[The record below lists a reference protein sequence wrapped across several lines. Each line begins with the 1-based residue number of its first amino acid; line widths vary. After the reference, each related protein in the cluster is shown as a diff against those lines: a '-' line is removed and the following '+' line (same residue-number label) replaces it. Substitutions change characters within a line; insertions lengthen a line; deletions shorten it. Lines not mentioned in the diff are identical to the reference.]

1 MSKYIANAFQIPNA
15 VVDDL
20 MSRLSPNAFKCYVLI
35 VRKTTGWGKSSDKI
49 SISQFQ
55 AIAGIK
61 KRDTV
66 ISALAELEKLNL
78 ILPVKKAGLVN
89 EFRLNKLP
97 EITPKPVP
105 KMVTTTSPEN
115 GDGSKNGTSPENGD
129 GTSPENGDGP
139 KNGTSPENKN
149 GTSPDNRVRVVP
161 KMVTTTSPENGDTQN
176 PLTKPTRQ
184 NTPLPPQNADDEN
197 ADCANALVA
206 ADATTGGGCDEFEK
220 PIKQAGKPED
230 KKTKTK
236 TAAPVAE
243 IVKAYNAILGEV
255 MPKAVELTDYRKREI
270 TARWKQLLGSL
281 NPRGKIRYSGV
292 EDGLHYWRGLFAK
305 ALENPHW
312 CGDND
317 RNWRADLDWF
327 MKPRNFTKLVEFIPQ
342 RTKR

>member
-66 ISALAELEKLNL
+66 ISALAELERLNL

-97 EITPKPVP
+97 EITPKP
-105 KMVTTTSPEN
+105 
-115 GDGSKNGTSPENGD
+115 
-129 GTSPENGDGP
+129 
-139 KNGTSPENKN
+139 
-149 GTSPDNRVRVVP
+149 VP

-220 PIKQAGKPED
+220 PILQAGKPED

-243 IVKAYNAILGEV
+243 IVKAYNAVLGEV

-305 ALENPHW
+305 ALENSHW

-342 RTKR
+342 RAKR

>member
-1 MSKYIANAFQIPNA
+1 MSKYIPNAFQIPNA

-115 GDGSKNGTSPENGD
+115 GDSP
-129 GTSPENGDGP
+129 
-139 KNGTSPENKN
+139 KN
-149 GTSPDNRVRVVP
+149 GTSPDNRTRVVP

-243 IVKAYNAILGEV
+243 IVKAYNAVLGEV

-305 ALENPHW
+305 ALENSHW

-342 RTKR
+342 RAKR

>member
-115 GDGSKNGTSPENGD
+115 GDG
-129 GTSPENGDGP
+129 P
-139 KNGTSPENKN
+139 KNGTSPY
-149 GTSPDNRVRVVP
+149 NRTRVVP

-243 IVKAYNAILGEV
+243 IVKAYNAVLGEV

-305 ALENPHW
+305 ALENSHW

-317 RNWRADLDWF
+317 RDWRADLDWF

-342 RTKR
+342 RAKR

>member
-105 KMVTTTSPEN
+105 KMVTTTS
-115 GDGSKNGTSPENGD
+115 T
-129 GTSPENGDGP
+129 ENGDGP
-139 KNGTSPENKN
+139 KNGTSP
-149 GTSPDNRVRVVP
+149 DNRTRVVP

-176 PLTKPTRQ
+176 PLPKPTRQ

-305 ALENPHW
+305 ALENSHW

-342 RTKR
+342 RAKR

>member
-115 GDGSKNGTSPENGD
+115 GDGHKNGTSPY
-129 GTSPENGDGP
+129 
-139 KNGTSPENKN
+139 
-149 GTSPDNRVRVVP
+149 NRTRVVP

-243 IVKAYNAILGEV
+243 IVKAYNAVLGEV

-281 NPRGKIRYSGV
+281 NPRGKIRYIGV

-305 ALENPHW
+305 ALENSHW

-317 RNWRADLDWF
+317 RDWRADLDWF

-342 RTKR
+342 RAKR

>member
-115 GDGSKNGTSPENGD
+115 GDG
-129 GTSPENGDGP
+129 P
-139 KNGTSPENKN
+139 KNGTSPY
-149 GTSPDNRVRVVP
+149 NRTRVVP

-243 IVKAYNAILGEV
+243 IVKAYNAVLGEV

-281 NPRGKIRYSGV
+281 NPRGEIRYSGV

-305 ALENPHW
+305 ALENSHW

-342 RTKR
+342 RAKR

>member
-78 ILPVKKAGLVN
+78 ILPVKKAGFVN

-115 GDGSKNGTSPENGD
+115 GDGHKNGTSPY
-129 GTSPENGDGP
+129 
-139 KNGTSPENKN
+139 
-149 GTSPDNRVRVVP
+149 NRTRVVP
-161 KMVTTTSPENGDTQN
+161 KMVTATTPENGDTQN

-243 IVKAYNAILGEV
+243 IVKAYNAVLGEV

-305 ALENPHW
+305 ALENSHW

-342 RTKR
+342 SAKR

>member
-105 KMVTTTSPEN
+105 KMVMT
-115 GDGSKNGTSPENGD
+115 
-129 GTSPENGDGP
+129 TSPENGDGP
-139 KNGTSPENKN
+139 KNGTSPY
-149 GTSPDNRVRVVP
+149 NRTRVVP

-243 IVKAYNAILGEV
+243 IVKAYNAVLGEV

-305 ALENPHW
+305 ALENSHW

-342 RTKR
+342 RAKR

>member
-105 KMVTTTSPEN
+105 KMVTATSPEN
-115 GDGSKNGTSPENGD
+115 GDD
-129 GTSPENGDGP
+129 P
-139 KNGTSPENKN
+139 KNGTSPY
-149 GTSPDNRVRVVP
+149 NRTRVVP

-243 IVKAYNAILGEV
+243 IVKAYNAVLGEV

-305 ALENPHW
+305 ALENSHW

-342 RTKR
+342 RAKR

>member
-1 MSKYIANAFQIPNA
+1 M
-15 VVDDL
+15 
-20 MSRLSPNAFKCYVLI
+20 
-35 VRKTTGWGKSSDKI
+35 
-49 SISQFQ
+49 
-55 AIAGIK
+55 
-61 KRDTV
+61 
-66 ISALAELEKLNL
+66 NL
-78 ILPVKKAGLVN
+78 ILPVKKAGIVN

-97 EITPKPVP
+97 EITPKP
-105 KMVTTTSPEN
+105 
-115 GDGSKNGTSPENGD
+115 
-129 GTSPENGDGP
+129 
-139 KNGTSPENKN
+139 
-149 GTSPDNRVRVVP
+149 VP

-243 IVKAYNAILGEV
+243 IVKAYNAVLGEV

-342 RTKR
+342 RAKR

>member
-115 GDGSKNGTSPENGD
+115 GDGHKNGTSPY
-129 GTSPENGDGP
+129 
-139 KNGTSPENKN
+139 
-149 GTSPDNRVRVVP
+149 NRTRVVP

-305 ALENPHW
+305 ALENSHW

-342 RTKR
+342 RAKR

>member
-115 GDGSKNGTSPENGD
+115 GDGSKNGTSP
-129 GTSPENGDGP
+129 
-139 KNGTSPENKN
+139 
-149 GTSPDNRVRVVP
+149 DNRTRVVP

-230 KKTKTK
+230 KTTKTK

-305 ALENPHW
+305 ALENSHW

-342 RTKR
+342 RAKR

>member
-115 GDGSKNGTSPENGD
+115 GDGT
-129 GTSPENGDGP
+129 
-139 KNGTSPENKN
+139 KN
-149 GTSPDNRVRVVP
+149 GTSPDNRTRVVP

-243 IVKAYNAILGEV
+243 IVKAYNAVLGEV
-255 MPKAVELTDYRKREI
+255 MPKAVELTGYRKREI

-305 ALENPHW
+305 ALENSHW

-342 RTKR
+342 RAKR

>member
-115 GDGSKNGTSPENGD
+115 GDGH
-129 GTSPENGDGP
+129 
-139 KNGTSPENKN
+139 KN
-149 GTSPDNRVRVVP
+149 GTSPDNVTRVVP

-243 IVKAYNAILGEV
+243 IVKAYNAVLGEV

-342 RTKR
+342 RAKR

>member
-35 VRKTTGWGKSSDKI
+35 VRKTTGWGKSADKI

-115 GDGSKNGTSPENGD
+115 GDGT
-129 GTSPENGDGP
+129 
-139 KNGTSPENKN
+139 KN
-149 GTSPDNRVRVVP
+149 GTSPDNRTRVVP

-305 ALENPHW
+305 ALENSHW

-342 RTKR
+342 RVRR

>member
-115 GDGSKNGTSPENGD
+115 GDGL
-129 GTSPENGDGP
+129 
-139 KNGTSPENKN
+139 KN
-149 GTSPDNRVRVVP
+149 GTSPDNRTRVVP

-243 IVKAYNAILGEV
+243 IVKAYNAVLGEV

-342 RTKR
+342 RAKR

>member
-115 GDGSKNGTSPENGD
+115 GDGSKNGTSP
-129 GTSPENGDGP
+129 
-139 KNGTSPENKN
+139 
-149 GTSPDNRVRVVP
+149 DNRTRVVP

-243 IVKAYNAILGEV
+243 IVKAYNAVLGEV

-305 ALENPHW
+305 ALENSHW

-342 RTKR
+342 RAKR

>member
-115 GDGSKNGTSPENGD
+115 GDYH
-129 GTSPENGDGP
+129 
-139 KNGTSPENKN
+139 KN
-149 GTSPDNRVRVVP
+149 GTSPDNRTRVVP

-220 PIKQAGKPED
+220 PIRQAGKPED

-243 IVKAYNAILGEV
+243 IVKAYNAVLGEV

-305 ALENPHW
+305 ALENSHW

-342 RTKR
+342 RAKR

>member
-105 KMVTTTSPEN
+105 KMVTATSPEN
-115 GDGSKNGTSPENGD
+115 GDD
-129 GTSPENGDGP
+129 P
-139 KNGTSPENKN
+139 KNGTSPY
-149 GTSPDNRVRVVP
+149 NRTRVVP

-243 IVKAYNAILGEV
+243 IVKAYNAVLGEV

-305 ALENPHW
+305 ALENSHW

-317 RNWRADLDWF
+317 RDWRADLDWF

-342 RTKR
+342 RAKR

>member
-66 ISALAELEKLNL
+66 ISALAELEKFNL

-115 GDGSKNGTSPENGD
+115 GDGYKNGTSPY
-129 GTSPENGDGP
+129 
-139 KNGTSPENKN
+139 
-149 GTSPDNRVRVVP
+149 NRARVVP

-243 IVKAYNAILGEV
+243 IVKAYNAVLGEV

-305 ALENPHW
+305 ALENSHW

-342 RTKR
+342 RAKR

>member
-115 GDGSKNGTSPENGD
+115 GD
-129 GTSPENGDGP
+129 
-139 KNGTSPENKN
+139 
-149 GTSPDNRVRVVP
+149 
-161 KMVTTTSPENGDTQN
+161 TQN

-243 IVKAYNAILGEV
+243 IVKAYNAVLGEV

-342 RTKR
+342 RAKR

>member
-115 GDGSKNGTSPENGD
+115 GDGS
-129 GTSPENGDGP
+129 
-139 KNGTSPENKN
+139 KN

>member
-115 GDGSKNGTSPENGD
+115 GDGFKI
-129 GTSPENGDGP
+129 
-139 KNGTSPENKN
+139 
-149 GTSPDNRVRVVP
+149 GTSPDNRTRVVP

-243 IVKAYNAILGEV
+243 IVKAYNAVLGEV

-305 ALENPHW
+305 ALENSHW

-342 RTKR
+342 RAKR

>member
-105 KMVTTTSPEN
+105 KMVTTTSP
-115 GDGSKNGTSPENGD
+115 
-129 GTSPENGDGP
+129 
-139 KNGTSPENKN
+139 
-149 GTSPDNRVRVVP
+149 DNRTRVVP

-243 IVKAYNAILGEV
+243 IVKAYNAVLGEV

-305 ALENPHW
+305 ALENSHW

-342 RTKR
+342 RAKR

>member
-97 EITPKPVP
+97 EITPKP
-105 KMVTTTSPEN
+105 
-115 GDGSKNGTSPENGD
+115 
-129 GTSPENGDGP
+129 
-139 KNGTSPENKN
+139 
-149 GTSPDNRVRVVP
+149 VP

-281 NPRGKIRYSGV
+281 NPRGKIRYIGV

-342 RTKR
+342 RAKR

>member
-35 VRKTTGWGKSSDKI
+35 VRKTTGWGKSADKI

-115 GDGSKNGTSPENGD
+115 GDGT
-129 GTSPENGDGP
+129 
-139 KNGTSPENKN
+139 KN
-149 GTSPDNRVRVVP
+149 GTSPDNRTRVVP

-243 IVKAYNAILGEV
+243 IVKAYNAVLGEV

-305 ALENPHW
+305 ALENSHW

-342 RTKR
+342 RAKR

>member
-115 GDGSKNGTSPENGD
+115 GD
-129 GTSPENGDGP
+129 
-139 KNGTSPENKN
+139 
-149 GTSPDNRVRVVP
+149 
-161 KMVTTTSPENGDTQN
+161 TQN

-236 TAAPVAE
+236 TAVPVAE
-243 IVKAYNAILGEV
+243 IVKAYNAVLGEV

-305 ALENPHW
+305 ALENSHW

-342 RTKR
+342 RAKR

>member
-115 GDGSKNGTSPENGD
+115 GD
-129 GTSPENGDGP
+129 
-139 KNGTSPENKN
+139 
-149 GTSPDNRVRVVP
+149 
-161 KMVTTTSPENGDTQN
+161 TQN

-184 NTPLPPQNADDEN
+184 NTPLPPQNADDVN

-243 IVKAYNAILGEV
+243 IVKAYNAVLGEV

-305 ALENPHW
+305 ALENSHW

-342 RTKR
+342 RAKR

>member
-115 GDGSKNGTSPENGD
+115 WDCP
-129 GTSPENGDGP
+129 
-139 KNGTSPENKN
+139 KN
-149 GTSPDNRVRVVP
+149 GTSPDNRTRVVP

-184 NTPLPPQNADDEN
+184 NTPLPPQNADEEN

-243 IVKAYNAILGEV
+243 IVKAYNAVLGEV

-305 ALENPHW
+305 ALENSHW

-342 RTKR
+342 RAKR

>member
-115 GDGSKNGTSPENGD
+115 GD
-129 GTSPENGDGP
+129 
-139 KNGTSPENKN
+139 
-149 GTSPDNRVRVVP
+149 
-161 KMVTTTSPENGDTQN
+161 TQN

-243 IVKAYNAILGEV
+243 IVKAYNAVLGEV

-281 NPRGKIRYSGV
+281 NPRGKIRYIGV

-305 ALENPHW
+305 ALENSHW

-342 RTKR
+342 RAKR

>member
-97 EITPKPVP
+97 EITHKL
-105 KMVTTTSPEN
+105 VTTTSPEN
-115 GDGSKNGTSPENGD
+115 GDGH
-129 GTSPENGDGP
+129 
-139 KNGTSPENKN
+139 KN
-149 GTSPDNRVRVVP
+149 GTSPDNRTRVVP

-243 IVKAYNAILGEV
+243 IVKAYNAVLGEV

-305 ALENPHW
+305 ALENSHW

>member
-105 KMVTTTSPEN
+105 KMVTATSPEN
-115 GDGSKNGTSPENGD
+115 GDD
-129 GTSPENGDGP
+129 P
-139 KNGTSPENKN
+139 KNGTSPY
-149 GTSPDNRVRVVP
+149 NRTRVVP

-243 IVKAYNAILGEV
+243 IVKAYNAVLGEV

-270 TARWKQLLGSL
+270 TARWNQLLGSL

-305 ALENPHW
+305 ALENSHW

-342 RTKR
+342 RAKR

>member
-105 KMVTTTSPEN
+105 KMGMALKTVPVPII
-115 GDGSKNGTSPENGD
+115 GT
-129 GTSPENGDGP
+129 
-139 KNGTSPENKN
+139 
-149 GTSPDNRVRVVP
+149 RVVP

-243 IVKAYNAILGEV
+243 IVKAYNAVLGEV

-305 ALENPHW
+305 ALENSHW

-342 RTKR
+342 RAKR

>member
-89 EFRLNKLP
+89 EFRLNKFP

-115 GDGSKNGTSPENGD
+115 GDG
-129 GTSPENGDGP
+129 P
-139 KNGTSPENKN
+139 KNGTSPY
-149 GTSPDNRVRVVP
+149 NRTRVVP

-243 IVKAYNAILGEV
+243 IVKAYNAVLGEV

-305 ALENPHW
+305 ALENSHW

-342 RTKR
+342 RAKR

>member
-115 GDGSKNGTSPENGD
+115 GDGSKNGTSP
-129 GTSPENGDGP
+129 
-139 KNGTSPENKN
+139 
-149 GTSPDNRVRVVP
+149 DNRTRVVP

-342 RTKR
+342 RAKR

>member
-66 ISALAELEKLNL
+66 ISALAELEKFNL

-115 GDGSKNGTSPENGD
+115 GDD
-129 GTSPENGDGP
+129 P
-139 KNGTSPENKN
+139 KNGTSPY
-149 GTSPDNRVRVVP
+149 NRTRVVP

-243 IVKAYNAILGEV
+243 IVKAYNAVLGEV

-305 ALENPHW
+305 ALENSHW

-342 RTKR
+342 RAKR

>member
-35 VRKTTGWGKSSDKI
+35 VRKTTGWGKSADKI

-115 GDGSKNGTSPENGD
+115 GDGL
-129 GTSPENGDGP
+129 
-139 KNGTSPENKN
+139 KN
-149 GTSPDNRVRVVP
+149 GTSPDNRTRVVP

-243 IVKAYNAILGEV
+243 IVKAYNAVLGEV

-305 ALENPHW
+305 ALENSHW

-342 RTKR
+342 RAKR

>member
-115 GDGSKNGTSPENGD
+115 GD
-129 GTSPENGDGP
+129 
-139 KNGTSPENKN
+139 
-149 GTSPDNRVRVVP
+149 
-161 KMVTTTSPENGDTQN
+161 TQN

-243 IVKAYNAILGEV
+243 IVKAYNAVLGEV

-281 NPRGKIRYSGV
+281 NPRGEIRYSGV

-305 ALENPHW
+305 ALENSHW

-317 RNWRADLDWF
+317 RNWRADLDRF

-342 RTKR
+342 RAKR